1 MRAKNLPA
9 FRTRLLRWYEKN
21 KRDLP
26 WRKSADPY
34 AIWIAET
41 MLQQTQ
47 VKTVLPYYQRFLA
60 AFPSV
65 AALARAPRRRVLH
78 LWSGLG
84 YYRRAEN
91 LRAAARQ
98 LAGRHGGE
106 LPPNYHALRA
116 LPGIG
121 DYTAGALLSIAFH
134 QRYPAVDGN
143 ARRVLGRAFNLS
155 DPAALRAL
163 AARLVPRPC
172 PGTFNQALMELGAT
186 VCLPKEPRCGACP
199 VRGQC
204 ALRGRRDV
212 ASRHRS
218 PSKKKVFRDVT
229 WPLAIVRRRGQILL
243 HRRGPS
249 GLLAGLWELPG
260 LEVTRTASARVAL
273 RRGLEKRMNDLPPLR
288 QIGELRH
295 AITYRRIRAPV
306 YFVDCPAKSDPAAP
320 NASWRWV
327 ARSELG
333 RLPMSSLSKKALR
346 LFELHEASLS

>member
-9 FRTRLLRWYEKN
+9 FRRKLLRWYEKN

-47 VKTVLPYYQRFLA
+47 VKTVLPYYQRFLTV
-60 AFPSV
+60 FPTV
-65 AALARAPRRRVLH
+65 AALARAPRRRVLA

-98 LAGRHGGE
+98 LVGRHGGE
-106 LPPNYHALRA
+106 LPPNYDALRA
-116 LPGIG
+116 LPGVG
-121 DYTAGALLSIAFH
+121 DYTAGALLSMAFR

-155 DPAALRAL
+155 DPAALRAC
-163 AARLVPRPC
+163 AARLVPRSH
-172 PGTFNQALMELGAT
+172 PGAFNQALMELGAT
-186 VCLPKEPRCGACP
+186 VCVPREPRCGACP
-199 VRGQC
+199 VRGEC
-204 ALRGRRDV
+204 ALRGRRG
-212 ASRHRS
+212 AALRFRS
-218 PSKKKVFRDVT
+218 PAKKKIFRHVI
-229 WPLAIVRRRGQILL
+229 WPLAIVCSRDKILL
-243 HRRGPS
+243 HRRGPG
-249 GLLAGLWELPG
+249 GLLARLWELPG
-260 LEVTRTASARVAL
+260 LEAVPKASAGL
-273 RRGLEKRMNDLPPLR
+273 RRAIRQCLKGVSPAKR
-288 QIGELRH
+288 IGELRH
-295 AITYRRIRAPV
+295 SITYRRIRAPV
-306 YFVDCPAKSDPAAP
+306 YLVNRPSNWHDRLPPSD
-320 NASWRWV
+320 WRW
-327 ARSELG
+327 AGRSALG